1 MDELPNRPLTWPRRE
16 HENVV
21 GNAASAVGIVML
33 GRLRRSALLA
43 VALAGAALLAVSAL
57 ASAAVREGTRGDDR
71 LTGGGRDDV
80 MIGKPG
86 DDRLRGVG
94 GNDTLVG
101 GTGRDRLV
109 GGRGDDTI
117 NSRDRV
123 RDTVRC
129 GPGMDTV
136 VADASDDVP
145 ASCEHAS
152 VSIAGFT
159 GDSGS
164 ALIVA
169 TTSFNNGGG
178 VVHLL
183 LERPRMPLHDCAAV
197 ECYYSDLPTTATA
210 LIAPEADLGTDTS
223 FGGDCAGTVI
233 APCRLG
239 MDQSR
244 VAKITW
250 NGPG

>member
-1 MDELPNRPLTWPRRE
+1 
-16 HENVV
+16 
-21 GNAASAVGIVML
+21 ML
-33 GRLRRSALLA
+33 GGLRRSALLA
-43 VALAGAALLAVSAL
+43 VTLAVAL
-57 ASAAVREGTRGDDR
+57 VGVTSAAVREGTRGDDR

-86 DDRLRGVG
+86 DDRLRGLG

-101 GTGRDRLV
+101 GIGRDLLV
-109 GGRGDDTI
+109 GGRDDDTI
-117 NSRDRV
+117 NSRDRM

-145 ASCEHAS
+145 RSCEHAS
-152 VSIAGFT
+152 VSIPGVT

-169 TTSFNNGGG
+169 TTSSNNGGG

-210 LIAPEADLGTDTS
+210 LIAPEADLGTDIG
-223 FGGDCAGTVI
+223 FGGDCAGTGI
-233 APCRLG
+233 PPCRLG

-244 VAKITW
+244 VAQITW
-250 NGPG
+250 TGEG

>member
-1 MDELPNRPLTWPRRE
+1 MS
-16 HENVV
+16 V

-33 GRLRRSALLA
+33 GGLRRSALVA

-57 ASAAVREGTRGDDR
+57 AQAVGVTSAAVREGTRGDDS

-86 DDRLRGVG
+86 DDRLRGLG
-94 GNDTLVG
+94 GHDTLVG
-101 GTGRDRLV
+101 GAGRDRLV
-109 GGRGDDTI
+109 AGRGDDTI
-117 NSRDRV
+117 NSRDRA

-129 GPGMDTV
+129 GPGWDTV
-136 VADASDDVP
+136 VADATDDVP

-152 VSIAGFT
+152 VRIAGFA

-164 ALIVA
+164 TLIVA
-169 TTSFNNGGG
+169 TASINNGGG

-183 LERPRMPLHDCAAV
+183 LERPTRPLHDCSAL
-197 ECYYSDLPTTATA
+197 ECSYSGLPTTATA
-210 LIAPEADLGTDTS
+210 LISPEGSVGTEPD
-223 FGGDCAGTVI
+223 FGGDCAGTGI

-239 MDQSR
+239 MNQDR